1 MSQPSLHDYMQV
13 GIVQFMIYPQC
24 FGGAG
29 PIIETVS
36 SLAEDTFFDFLELG
50 RINGSAVRKQV
61 ISVLSQARVNVEYDG
76 QPFTLLP
83 GLDLEAEQPSDRHQ
97 AIDAMKQAIDQ
108 AAEFSSPTCGVMSG
122 KFYPRDLNVDAAVG
136 RLTESLVGLCEYAQQ
151 YGITLCLENFD
162 QTPYSKDCLIGP
174 TAMAAELAKSV
185 RGSAPNFGLLPD
197 LSHTPIM
204 NETPRQMVEA
214 ADGYIIR
221 TQIGNGSANPYS
233 AHYGDNHPYFGAPLT
248 GVGIEQLT
256 EFLQGLV
263 DVGFLSKTH
272 RGKVGFEVKPASG
285 EDPLAII
292 AGSKRALIQA
302 WQRVKLPE

>member
-1 MSQPSLHDYMQV
+1 MNQAPLHDYMQV

-24 FGGAG
+24 IGGTG
-29 PIIETVS
+29 PILETVT
-36 SLAEDTFFDFLELG
+36 SLADDIFFDFLELG
-50 RINGSAVRKQV
+50 RIDGKEIRKQV
-61 ISVLSQARVNVEYDG
+61 ISVLSQARVSVEYDG

-83 GLDLEAEQPSDRHQ
+83 GLDLEAELASERQK

-122 KFYPRDLNVDAAVG
+122 KLYPSDINVDAAVG
-136 RLTESLVGLCEYAQQ
+136 RLTESLVCLCEYAQQ

-162 QTPYSKDCLIGP
+162 QVPYSKNCLIGQ
-174 TAMAAELAKSV
+174 TTMAATLAQRV
-185 RGSAPNFGLLPD
+185 RDSAPNFGLLPD

-214 ADGYIIR
+214 ANGYIVR
-221 TQIGNGSANPYS
+221 TQIGNGSSNPYS
-233 AHYGDNHPYFGAPLT
+233 SHYGDNHPYFGAPLT
-248 GVGIEQLT
+248 GVGINQLT
-256 EFLQGLV
+256 EFLQALV
-263 DVGFLSKTH
+263 DVGFLSRAQ

-292 AGSKRALIQA
+292 AGSKRALTEA
-302 WQRVKLPE
+302 WQHVRLPE